1 MHRILSA
8 MLAAASCATMAQ
20 AQVGPSAP
28 FAQDAPVYTLDQ
40 AVSAAGGSA
49 PAAEAAT
56 AAVDAARAGRTVAG
70 LRPNPVVQGQVENVI
85 GSGPY
90 RGVRSA
96 ESTVGFAIPI
106 ELGGKRGAR
115 VAVANA
121 QLSRAEIQAA
131 IIAADVRLQVTQL
144 YVEAVAADRRVTTA
158 RDQARIAS
166 DALRA
171 ASVRVQ
177 AGRASPLEQ
186 QRADV
191 ARINADANVERQ
203 LRLAEAAQAN
213 LARRIGRPIDGA
225 LDDTL
230 LDRLPGANVYG
241 PVAPVRRPA
250 RSRWRRRTRISPSQ
264 KRACGSRAPIACLTS
279 MSGLRSA
286 AWKRPTTWR
295 RCSPCRSRSR
305 CSTMVARRS
314 RRRPRSGRRRMRSAA

>member
-166 DALRA
+166 HALRA
-171 ASVRVQ
+171 AAVRLQ
-177 AGRASPLEQ
+177 AGRASPPEP

-203 LRLAEAAQAN
+203 LRLAEAAPAN
-213 LARRIGRPIDGA
+213 LARRLGRPLDGA
-225 LDDTL
+225 PQDTQ
-230 LDRLPGANVYG
+230 PN
-241 PVAPVRRPA
+241 PPAPEKQLVRIEIV
-250 RSRWRRRTRISPSQ
+250 RWFDI
-264 KRACGSRAPIACLTS
+264 
-279 MSGLRSA
+279 M
-286 AWKRPTTWR
+286 
-295 RCSPCRSRSR
+295 
-305 CSTMVARRS
+305 
-314 RRRPRSGRRRMRSAA
+314 

>member
-1 MHRILSA
+1 MNRILAA
-8 MLAAASCATMAQ
+8 MLAAASCAAMAQ

-28 FAQDAPVYTLDQ
+28 VAQDAPVYTLDQ

-56 AAVDAARAGRTVAG
+56 AGIDAARAGRTVAG

-96 ESTVGFAIPI
+96 ETTVGFAIPI

-144 YVEAVAADRRVTTA
+144 YVEAVAADRRVMTA

-166 DALRA
+166 DAPHPKHTAVREVDAWFADLYGWPLNSRERDQRDAFLHGIAGLR
-171 ASVRVQ
+171 V
-177 AGRASPLEQ
+177 
-186 QRADV
+186 
-191 ARINADANVERQ
+191 ADASIMPTLIGGNTNAPTIMIAEKAADMIRGRQ
-203 LRLAEAAQAN
+203 AEKAAA
-213 LARRIGRPIDGA
+213 
-225 LDDTL
+225 
-230 LDRLPGANVYG
+230 
-241 PVAPVRRPA
+241 
-250 RSRWRRRTRISPSQ
+250 
-264 KRACGSRAPIACLTS
+264 
-279 MSGLRSA
+279 
-286 AWKRPTTWR
+286 
-295 RCSPCRSRSR
+295 
-305 CSTMVARRS
+305 
-314 RRRPRSGRRRMRSAA
+314 

>member
-1 MHRILSA
+1 MNRILAA

-28 FAQDAPVYTLDQ
+28 VAQDAPVYTLDQ

-56 AAVDAARAGRTVAG
+56 AGIDAARAGRTVAG

-96 ESTVGFAIPI
+96 ETTVGFAIPI

-144 YVEAVAADRRVTTA
+144 YVEAVAADRRQSRVA
-158 RDQARIAS
+158 DLADMSGRGGK
-166 DALRA
+166 ALRGYL
-171 ASVRVQ
+171 R
-177 AGRASPLEQ
+177 PP
-186 QRADV
+186 
-191 ARINADANVERQ
+191 ER
-203 LRLAEAAQAN
+203 LSLFR
-213 LARRIGRPIDGA
+213 
-225 LDDTL
+225 
-230 LDRLPGANVYG
+230 
-241 PVAPVRRPA
+241 
-250 RSRWRRRTRISPSQ
+250 
-264 KRACGSRAPIACLTS
+264 
-279 MSGLRSA
+279 
-286 AWKRPTTWR
+286 
-295 RCSPCRSRSR
+295 
-305 CSTMVARRS
+305 
-314 RRRPRSGRRRMRSAA
+314 

>member
-1 MHRILSA
+1 MNRILAA

-28 FAQDAPVYTLDQ
+28 VAQDAPVYTLDQ

-56 AAVDAARAGRTVAG
+56 AGSTRPVQVAQSPACGPIRWFKAKSRMSSAPGR
-70 LRPNPVVQGQVENVI
+70 I
-85 GSGPY
+85 GGPQ
-90 RGVRSA
+90 RGT
-96 ESTVGFAIPI
+96 TVGFAIPI

-144 YVEAVAADRRVTTA
+144 YVEAVAADRRVMTA

-203 LRLAEAAQAN
+203 LRLA
-213 LARRIGRPIDGA
+213 
-225 LDDTL
+225 
-230 LDRLPGANVYG
+230 
-241 PVAPVRRPA
+241 RRPA
-250 RSRWRRRTRISPSQ
+250 PIWRVGSVGRST
-264 KRACGSRAPIACLTS
+264 ACS
-279 MSGLRSA
+279 M
-286 AWKRPTTWR
+286 T
-295 RCSPCRSRSR
+295 RCSIAFP
-305 CSTMVARRS
+305 M
-314 RRRPRSGRRRMRSAA
+314 

>member
-1 MHRILSA
+1 MNRILAA

-28 FAQDAPVYTLDQ
+28 VAQDAPVYTLDQ

-56 AAVDAARAGRTVAG
+56 AGIDAARAGRTVAG

-96 ESTVGFAIPI
+96 ETTVGFAIPI

-144 YVEAVAADRRVTTA
+144 YVEAVAADRRVMTA

-203 LRLAEAAQAN
+203 LRLAEAARAN
-213 LARRIGRPIDGA
+213 LARR
-225 LDDTL
+225 
-230 LDRLPGANVYG
+230 
-241 PVAPVRRPA
+241 PA
-250 RSRWRRRTRISPSQ
+250 R
-264 KRACGSRAPIACLTS
+264 
-279 MSGLRSA
+279 
-286 AWKRPTTWR
+286 
-295 RCSPCRSRSR
+295 
-305 CSTMVARRS
+305 
-314 RRRPRSGRRRMRSAA
+314 